1 MTAEVLEEPEQLLP
15 PRPAGWCAATRVLVG
30 LAAAWLLFTVVYV
43 LFTGEVWVWL
53 LPGLVPPLAFLV
65 CPVLVA
71 IALAVPRLLRRRAP
85 KTAFRLVLV
94 MAVAAL
100 VAGAGR
106 SGVNVAAFGGT
117 EGAAPAGAPSV
128 VAWNT
133 EYWDQNDDPDR
144 FYAYLHAHPADIYL
158 LQEYVDLVGTD
169 GARDAN
175 DLARLRAEFPG
186 YHIVVRGELL
196 TLSRYPVLDR
206 PLVGPDRSLPEGAS
220 YDEVFE
226 SAKVLRTDLQVG
238 SSVLTVYNVHLPV
251 QVDVT
256 RNPLSRDFYSYVH
269 ARDGLR
275 KAQLAGL
282 AEDVAA
288 NPNPLLVAGDF
299 NTSPAM
305 GDLDDLRGTLLDAGR
320 ASSSL
325 YLRSWPASAPLWRLD
340 WTLTTPGVRVH
351 DYRFDDPAGLSDH
364 DLQRTRISLAGGR

>member
-1 MTAEVLEEPEQLLP
+1 MTAETLDQPEQLLP
-15 PRPAGWCAATRVLVG
+15 PRPGRWCAATRVLVG
-30 LAAAWLLFTVVYV
+30 LAAAWLLFTVAYV
-43 LFTGEVWVWL
+43 LFTGELWVWL
-53 LPGLVPPLAFLV
+53 LPGLVPPVAFLV
-65 CPVLVA
+65 CPALAA
-71 IALAVPRLLRRRAP
+71 IALAVPRLLRRRVP

-94 MAVAAL
+94 LAVAAL

-106 SGVNVAAFGGT
+106 SGVNVAAIGGN
-117 EGAAPAGAPSV
+117 EGAAPAGAPVV

-133 EYWDQNDDPDR
+133 EYWDQTDDPDR
-144 FYAYLHAHPADIYL
+144 FYAYLHAHTADVYV

-169 GARDAN
+169 GARDAD

-186 YHIVVRGELL
+186 YHLVARGELL
-196 TLSRYPVLDR
+196 TLSRYPVLAQPR
-206 PLVGPDRSLPEGAS
+206 VGPDRGLRDGAP

-269 ARDGLR
+269 TRDGLR

-305 GDLDDLRGTLLDAGR
+305 GDLDGLRGTLVDADR

-325 YLRSWPASAPLWRLD
+325 YPRSWPASAPLWRLD

-351 DYRFDDPAGLSDH
+351 DYRFADPAGLSDH
-364 DLQRTRISLAGGR
+364 DLQQARISLAGGR

>member
-1 MTAEVLEEPEQLLP
+1 MTAETLEEPERLLP
-15 PRPAGWCAATRVLVG
+15 RQVRWCAGTRVLVG
-30 LAAAWLLFTVVYV
+30 LAAAWLLFTVAYV
-43 LFTGEVWVWL
+43 LFTGDLWVWL
-53 LPGLVPPLAFLV
+53 LPGLLPPLAFLAG
-65 CPVLVA
+65 PVLVA
-71 IALAVPRLLRRRAP
+71 LALAVPRLLRRRVP

-94 MAVAAL
+94 LAAAAL
-100 VAGAGR
+100 VTGAGR
-106 SGVNVAAFGGT
+106 SGINVAALGG
-117 EGAAPAGAPSV
+117 GGDAAPAGAPAV

-133 EYWDQNDDPDR
+133 EYWDQTDDPDR

-158 LQEYVDLVGTD
+158 LQEYVDQVGSD
-169 GARDAN
+169 GARDAG
-175 DLARLRAEFPG
+175 DLTRLRAEFPG
-186 YHIVVRGELL
+186 YHIVARGELL
-196 TLSRYPVLDR
+196 TLSRYPVLAQPR
-206 PLVGPDRSLPEGAS
+206 VGPDRGLPDGVP

-238 SSVLTVYNVHLPV
+238 RAVLSVYNVHLPV

-256 RNPLSRDFYSYVH
+256 RNPLSHGFYSYVH

-305 GDLDDLRGTLLDAGR
+305 GDLDGLRGTLVDADR

-325 YLRSWPASAPLWRLD
+325 YPGSWPASAPLWRLD

-351 DYRFDDPAGLSDH
+351 DYGFDDPAGLSDH

>member
-1 MTAEVLEEPEQLLP
+1 MTAETLEEPEQPLP
-15 PRPAGWCAATRVLVG
+15 PRPARWCVATRVLVG
-30 LAAAWLLFTVVYV
+30 LAAAWLLFTVAYV
-43 LFTGEVWVWL
+43 LFTGDLWVWL
-53 LPGLVPPLAFLV
+53 LPGLLPPLAFLV
-65 CPVLVA
+65 GPAVVA
-71 IALAVPRLLRRRAP
+71 LGLAVPRLLRRRVP

-94 MAVAAL
+94 LAVAAL

-106 SGVNVAAFGGT
+106 SGINVAALGGG
-117 EGAAPAGAPSV
+117 EGAAPAGAPTV

-133 EYWDQNDDPDR
+133 EYWDQTDDPDR

-158 LQEYVDLVGTD
+158 LQEYVDQVGTD
-169 GARDAN
+169 GARDAD

-186 YHIVVRGELL
+186 YHLVARGELL

-206 PLVGPDRSLPEGAS
+206 PRVGPDRGVPDSAS
-220 YDEVFE
+220 YTEVFE

-256 RNPLSRDFYSYVH
+256 RNPLSPGFYSYVH

-305 GDLDDLRGTLLDAGR
+305 GDLDGLRGALVDAGR

-325 YLRSWPASAPLWRLD
+325 YPGSWPASAPLWRLD

-364 DLQRTRISLAGGR
+364 ELQRTRISLAGGR